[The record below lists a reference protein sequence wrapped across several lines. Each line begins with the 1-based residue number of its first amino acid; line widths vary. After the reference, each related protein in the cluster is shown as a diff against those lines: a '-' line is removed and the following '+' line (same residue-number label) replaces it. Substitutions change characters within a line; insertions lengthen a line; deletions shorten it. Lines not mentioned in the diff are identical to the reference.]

1 MVGGPHPGGGRVG
14 EKNVRGKF
22 PGGLFV
28 VPVSV
33 VFVSM
38 NKTEREIEFFFS
50 LLFRF
55 LCCARV
61 CVCLG
66 KINDRA
72 GCIFTVPKKRRKIPE
87 F

>member
-14 EKNVRGKF
+14 ENNVRGKF

-38 NKTEREIEFFFS
+38 NKTEREIEFFFTFVSFS
-50 LLFRF
+50 LLRT
-55 LCCARV
+55 
-61 CVCLG
+61 CVCLPW
-66 KINDRA
+66 KN
-72 GCIFTVPKKRRKIPE
+72 K
-87 F
+87 

>member
-14 EKNVRGKF
+14 ENNVRGKF

-38 NKTEREIEFFFS
+38 NKTEREIEFFFH
-50 LLFRF
+50 FCF
-55 LCCARV
+55 VFFVAHV
-61 CVCLG
+61 CVFALE
-66 KINDRA
+66 K
-72 GCIFTVPKKRRKIPE
+72 
-87 F
+87 